1 MGRIVA
7 TVDVQNVAEP
17 RLSKKL
23 DALVD
28 TGASYLTLP
37 RAWKEQF
44 GSFEAEEVIEL
55 QTATQ
60 EPIKGTVCG
69 PVRVQVEGFRAI
81 YNEVLFI
88 DMEPEDGG
96 FEPLLGYI
104 ALEQCGAAVDLVGHR
119 LLPVRYMDAKGLRS
133 ARPGGVSKA
142 VPSALEEH
150 LHTQG
155 HARITVVSTRTAH
168 RFHRA
173 SGRVETAAPHVESGL
188 EGAPMTKLFPP
199 PART

>member
-17 RLSKKL
+17 RISRKL

-69 PVRVQVEGFRAI
+69 PVRVQVEGFRAT

-88 DMEPEDGG
+88 DMEPDDGE

-119 LLPVRYMDAKGLRS
+119 LLPVRYMDAKVS
-133 ARPGGVSKA
+133 AKGSPTPVLELPAQPRPVGIDRGMDVPASFFESLGGELLDA
-142 VPSALEEH
+142 
-150 LHTQG
+150 
-155 HARITVVSTRTAH
+155 
-168 RFHRA
+168 F
-173 SGRVETAAPHVESGL
+173 
-188 EGAPMTKLFPP
+188 EGDDE
-199 PART
+199 PA

>member
-17 RLSKKL
+17 RISKKL

-44 GSFEAEEVIEL
+44 GPFEAEEIIEL

-60 EPIKGTVCG
+60 ESIKGTVCG

-88 DMEPEDGG
+88 DMEPEGG
-96 FEPLLGYI
+96 EYEPLLGYI
-104 ALEQCGAAVDLVGHR
+104 ALEQCGAAVDLLGHR

-133 ARPGGVSKA
+133 ARAFRQVGIDHGMVIPASFFEPLPSELLDGFEGG
-142 VPSALEEH
+142 EE
-150 LHTQG
+150 
-155 HARITVVSTRTAH
+155 
-168 RFHRA
+168 
-173 SGRVETAAPHVESGL
+173 
-188 EGAPMTKLFPP
+188 PM
-199 PART
+199 